1 MPKLSEIA
9 KTIRSKNAGVNQI
22 TFDIFFPD
30 KATYERVVK
39 SGSVTPET
47 IAKLYGIEK
56 ERLSDFVNFDVAN
69 AIKFTIYRRIP
80 SGSPGDWDMLG
91 TQFYAPLIDLEVAV

>member
-1 MPKLSEIA
+1 MPKLSDIA

-30 KATYERVVK
+30 KATYERVVA
-39 SGSVTPET
+39 SGSVTPDT

-69 AIKFTIYRRIP
+69 AIKFTIYRKIP

-91 TQFYAPLIDLEVAV
+91 TQFYAPLIDLDVAV